1 MGKAIWGNLGDP
13 MMSRAVTQPACSMA
27 LVDSTISIC
36 EGLIKASWG
45 VGEAHS
51 IGEGGDSIT
60 QPKRRSLACMRGCF
74 EFMNESILLQRSR
87 RLSF

>member
-13 MMSRAVTQPACSMA
+13 MMSRAVTQPTCLTV
-27 LVDSTISIC
+27 LVDSTISKC
-36 EGLIKASWG
+36 EGLVNALWG

-60 QPKRRSLACMRGCF
+60 LPKRRSLACMRGCF
-74 EFMNESILLQRSR
+74 EFRNESILLQRSR